1 MTFML
6 INQDLEAL
14 AVNSRSPGRM
24 PTLEV
29 AVGAGVGLGWAGK
42 SLCLSRSVPLTC
54 WCQQCGLRSIN
65 CVSELL
71 GTCDMYN
78 RQHRCYKGLS
88 TAMVRL

>member
-29 AVGAGVGLGWAGK
+29 AVGAGVGRQIFML
-42 SLCLSRSVPLTC
+42 VPLTFNSVDYAVLTDM
-54 WCQQCGLRSIN
+54 CQ
-65 CVSELL
+65 
-71 GTCDMYN
+71 
-78 RQHRCYKGLS
+78 
-88 TAMVRL
+88 